1 MLGIGAAGFS
11 GRSCGLR
18 IARAPLPTGVERLCR
33 RLLGS
38 PTDAQDVAQEAVLQ
52 AFLGLDTLKD
62 PARFGAW
69 LHAIAANLARM
80 YRRRHR
86 PPARLVDPQR
96 LQLPAVS
103 QPPSPEEAAELR
115 ELRATIECAL
125 GDLPSDYRAAVVG
138 FYVAGYSYAE
148 LTTRLGVPISTL
160 KWRLFHSRRA
170 LRRSLQPVVHE
181 YAAPANGLPKELQ
194 VNDHDSIA
202 VEVQF
207 VGRESPAVI
216 RSAS

>member
-1 MLGIGAAGFS
+1 MDPDDTAAGDAA
-11 GRSCGLR
+11 LVQ
-18 IARAPLPTGVERLCR
+18 RALAGDRAAFKSLVRRYQPGVERLCR

-103 QPPSPEEAAELR
+103 QPPSPEEAAESR

-170 LRRSLQPVVHE
+170 LRQQP
-181 YAAPANGLPKELQ
+181 
-194 VNDHDSIA
+194 
-202 VEVQF
+202 
-207 VGRESPAVI
+207 
-216 RSAS
+216 SACGT